1 VRAGYRSL
9 PSWKKPAL
17 KRRRRRV
24 LLLVVVVALAA
35 VTVPLAAR
43 PAARALGSLAPFQ
56 VRSIEVS
63 GLLYLAPEEIRSRI
77 PARVGDNLLLVSPAA
92 VEAALEKNA
101 RVERAQ
107 VVRVPGKLIVR
118 VTERRTF
125 VLVSAGSLLEVDAEG
140 TVLTPLKRGLVADRP
155 IVTGLKLRPAAPGT
169 KLTGERMEDLLHLVR
184 LLESPDVGLISEIS
198 EIASDAPARAVLRT
212 SRDQIPIYVD
222 PERVNLAAMR
232 AVAATLRDV
241 RERDRRVLV
250 MDARYKGQVV
260 VRCGPDSSTGV
271 RAASADPRSKV

>member
-1 VRAGYRSL
+1 MRAGYRSL

>member
-9 PSWKKPAL
+9 PSWKKQPL
-17 KRRRRRV
+17 KRRRRRI
-24 LLLVVVVALAA
+24 LLLLAVAGIAAVAL
-35 VTVPLAAR
+35 PLAAR
-43 PAARALGSLAPFQ
+43 PTVRTLGSLAPFQ
-56 VRSIEVS
+56 VRSIEVT

-77 PARVGDNLLLVSPAA
+77 PARVGDNLLLVDPGK
-92 VEAALEKNA
+92 VEAALETNA
-101 RVERAQ
+101 RVEHAQ
-107 VVRVPGKLIVR
+107 VTRVPGKLLVR

-125 VLVSAGSLLEVDAEG
+125 VLVSAGTLLEVDAGG

-169 KLTGERMEDLLHLVR
+169 KLTGERIQDLLHLVG

-198 EIASDAPARAVLRT
+198 EISSDAPGRAVLRT
-212 SRDQIPIYVD
+212 SRDQIPIFVD

-250 MDARYKGQVV
+250 MDARYRGQVV
-260 VRCGPDSSTGV
+260 VRCGPDS
-271 RAASADPRSKV
+271 AAGKAAADPRGKV

>member
-1 VRAGYRSL
+1 
-9 PSWKKPAL
+9 
-17 KRRRRRV
+17 V

>member
-17 KRRRRRV
+17 KRRRRRI
-24 LLLVVVVALAA
+24 LLLLAVATLGAA
-35 VTVPLAAR
+35 TVPLAAR

-56 VRSIEVS
+56 VRSIEVT

-77 PARVGDNLLLVSPAA
+77 PAHVGDNLLLVDPAS

-101 RVERAQ
+101 RVERAH
-107 VVRVPGKLIVR
+107 VARLPGKLIVH

-125 VLVSAGSLLEVDAEG
+125 VLVSAGTLLEVDAEG

-155 IVTGLKLRPAAPGT
+155 IVTGLKLRPSAPGT
-169 KLTGERMEDLLHLVR
+169 RIQNERMRDLLHLVR
-184 LLESPDVGLISEIS
+184 LLESPEVGLISEIS
-198 EIASDAPARAVLRT
+198 EIASDAPGRAVLRT
-212 SRDQIPIYVD
+212 SRDQIPIFVD
-222 PERVNLAAMR
+222 PERVSLAAMR

-250 MDARYKGQVV
+250 MDARYRGQVV
-260 VRCGPDSSTGV
+260 VRCGPDSSAGA
-271 RAASADPRSKV
+271 RAASVDPRARV